1 MNRRNLFK
9 NLGAL
14 LLAERLGALHSAW
27 AAGNKLPPPGLQRI
41 NGDVRVNGQTA
52 REGMP
57 ILPGD
62 TISTGKNSEAIYV
75 IGKDAYLQR
84 DQSVVSISS
93 DTLKG
98 GLRILTGKLMSVFGK
113 GDKQIATGTATIGI
127 RGTGCY
133 IEAAEEKVYFCL
145 CYGKADVASIK
156 DPSHS
161 ETIESTY
168 HDHPVYLHA
177 SGEKMMVPA
186 DVINHTDAE
195 LTLLE
200 SLVGRVPPFYGQSGY
215 YKKY

>member
-1 MNRRNLFK
+1 M
-9 NLGAL
+9 
-14 LLAERLGALHSAW
+14 AERLGVLHSAW
-27 AAGNKLPPPGLQRI
+27 ATGNKLPPPGLQRI
-41 NGDVRVNGQTA
+41 TGDVRVNGQMA

-84 DQSVVSISS
+84 DQSVVSISG
-93 DTLKG
+93 DILKG

-113 GDKQIATGTATIGI
+113 GNKQIETGTATIGI

-133 IEAAEEKVYFCL
+133 IEAAENKVYFCL
-145 CYGKADVASIK
+145 CYGKADVVSIN

-186 DVINHTDAE
+186 DIINHTDAE

-215 YKKY
+215 YKKH

>member
-41 NGDVRVNGQTA
+41 TGDVRVNGQPA
-52 REGMP
+52 RQGMP
-57 ILPGD
+57 IVPGD

-75 IGKDAYLQR
+75 IGNDAYLQR
-84 DQSVVSISS
+84 DQSIVSISG
-93 DTLKG
+93 DTLKA

-133 IEAAEEKVYFCL
+133 IEAAEDKVYFCL

-156 DPSHS
+156 DPSHR
-161 ETIESTY
+161 ETIETTY

-195 LTLLE
+195 LILLE
-200 SLVGRVPPFYGQSGY
+200 SLVGRVPPFYGKTGN